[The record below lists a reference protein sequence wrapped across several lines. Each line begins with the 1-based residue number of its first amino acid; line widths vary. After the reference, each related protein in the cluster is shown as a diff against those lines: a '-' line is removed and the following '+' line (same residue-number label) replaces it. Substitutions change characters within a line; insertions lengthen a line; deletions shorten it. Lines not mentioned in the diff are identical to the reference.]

1 MDDNKINTA
10 EDKKVEDKKIDE
22 AGEKVDTQTTQKN
35 EGKTQDKTFTQE
47 EVNKLVQDRL
57 DREKRKMPSKEDLD
71 AFSKWKESQKT
82 ETEKQVEIQ
91 KKLTQ
96 KEQEAL
102 NLKNENLVLKKGVNA
117 DDVDY
122 VLFKVSKLEGNFE
135 ENLDSFL
142 KENDKFLKSNS
153 NNDVFEHKDT
163 GVSVNK
169 ANTSVKD
176 DGVTAI
182 LKAKHPELF

>member
-1 MDDNKINTA
+1 M
-10 EDKKVEDKKIDE
+10 EEKKDTVETIKSDE
-22 AGEKVDTQTTQKN
+22 TGKVDTQTTKEN
-35 EGKTQDKTFTQE
+35 EDKIQNKTFTQE
-47 EVNKLVQDRL
+47 EVNRFVQDRL
-57 DREKRKMPSKEDLD
+57 DREKKKMPSKEDLD

-82 ETEKQVEIQ
+82 ETEKQAEIQ

-96 KEQEAL
+96 KEQEAT
-102 NLKNENLVLKKGVNA
+102 NLKNENIALRKGVNA

-122 VLFKVSKLEGNFE
+122 VLFKVSKLEGDFE
-135 ENLDSFL
+135 ENLDNFL

-153 NNDVFEHKDT
+153 TKDASEQKDT
-163 GVSVNK
+163 GASVNK
-169 ANTSVKD
+169 TDKKSE